1 MAISTRTE
9 SSERGDGRPDA
20 CGHVSRFDRGFN
32 GCPAFEAV
40 EFEPKTFQGQPL
52 KKAVA
57 CRFLTVEGEVDRGP
71 FYPRCALGG
80 PDARRAYATARGR
93 AEAEWGQAG

>member
-1 MAISTRTE
+1 MATSPPSDAE
-9 SSERGDGRPDA
+9 SVNDRPDA

-40 EFEPKTFQGQPL
+40 EFEPMTFHGKPL

-71 FYPRCALGG
+71 FYPRCALGR
-80 PDARRAYATARGR
+80 PAARRAYAGARRR
-93 AEAEWGQAG
+93 AESAWGQAG